1 MADDSG
7 SASDSGAASSAPWR
21 LVVAKYRRPCVAR
34 AAWQLANTA
43 VPYGLCWYL
52 MYHTLQFSW
61 WLTIPLAILAGA
73 LLVRIFIIFHDCGHG
88 SFFRSR
94 RANDI
99 VGFITGLLTF
109 SPYHHWR
116 WQHAIHHGTAGDL
129 DRRGMGDIWTMT
141 VREYEQSS
149 RWKQLAYRLARN
161 PFVLFVLA
169 PFFVFVIQ
177 QRFACRTAG
186 PRERRSVW
194 WMNLA
199 LLGTAALL
207 GWIFEIAPYLLI
219 QGTVLMVAGAAGVW
233 MFYVQHQF
241 EDAYWERSEN
251 WDYVAAALRGSSYY
265 KLPKT
270 LQWFSGNIGFHH
282 IHHLSP
288 HIPNYRL
295 QQCHEAEP
303 LFQQVRPITLTASIK
318 SVALRLWDEK
328 SRKLIGYARLRQLR
342 KERKQ

>member
-282 IHHLSP
+282 IHQLSP

-303 LFQQVRPITLTASIK
+303 LFQQVRPITLTASLK

>member
-21 LVVAKYRRPCVAR
+21 LVVAKYRRPCVVR

>member
-7 SASDSGAASSAPWR
+7 SASDSGAASSVPWR
-21 LVVAKYRRPCVAR
+21 LIVAKYRRPSAAR
-34 AAWQLANTA
+34 AAWQLINTA
-43 VPYGLCWYL
+43 VPYALCWYL

-61 WLTIPLAILAGA
+61 WLTIPLAILAGG

-141 VREYEQSS
+141 VQEYMQSS
-149 RWKQLAYRLARN
+149 RWKQFLYRLARN

-186 PRERRSVW
+186 RRERQSVW
-194 WMNLA
+194 VMNLA

-207 GWIFEIAPYLLI
+207 GWIFEVAPYLLI
-219 QGTVLMVAGAAGVW
+219 QGTVLMVAGAAGLW

-241 EDAYWERSEN
+241 EGAYWERGEN

-303 LFQQVRPITLTASIK
+303 LFQQVQPITLVS
-318 SVALRLWDEK
+318 SLRSLALRLWDEK
-328 SRKLIGYARLRQLR
+328 SKKLVGYARLRQLR
-342 KERKQ
+342 REREQ

>member
-1 MADDSG
+1 
-7 SASDSGAASSAPWR
+7 
-21 LVVAKYRRPCVAR
+21 
-34 AAWQLANTA
+34 
-43 VPYGLCWYL
+43 
-52 MYHTLQFSW
+52 
-61 WLTIPLAILAGA
+61 
-73 LLVRIFIIFHDCGHG
+73 
-88 SFFRSR
+88 
-94 RANDI
+94 
-99 VGFITGLLTF
+99 
-109 SPYHHWR
+109 
-116 WQHAIHHGTAGDL
+116 
-129 DRRGMGDIWTMT
+129 
-141 VREYEQSS
+141 
-149 RWKQLAYRLARN
+149 
-161 PFVLFVLA
+161 
-169 PFFVFVIQ
+169 
-177 QRFACRTAG
+177 
-186 PRERRSVW
+186 
-194 WMNLA
+194 MNLA